1 MNAATWLLIGLIAL
15 ALLALTIIV
24 FLEAIDA
31 INEET
36 GQIIFVC
43 VAVPP
48 IALVLLIAY
57 GYMLLYDF
65 CEKHKDKIR
74 KFLRIKN

>member
-1 MNAATWLLIGLIAL
+1 MNAAIWLLIGLIVL
-15 ALLALTIIV
+15 MLLALAIIV

-36 GQIIFVC
+36 GRIIFVC

-57 GYMLLYDF
+57 GYTLFYDL

-74 KFLRIKN
+74 KFLRLKK

>member
-1 MNAATWLLIGLIAL
+1 MNAAMWLFIGLITL

-31 INEET
+31 IDEET

-57 GYMLLYDF
+57 FYTLLYDL
-65 CEKHKDKIR
+65 CEKNKDKIR
-74 KFLRIKN
+74 KFLRIKD

>member
-1 MNAATWLLIGLIAL
+1 MNAAIWLFIGLIAL

-43 VAVPP
+43 IAIPP

-57 GYMLLYDF
+57 GYTLFHDF

-74 KFLRIKN
+74 RFLRIKD

>member
-1 MNAATWLLIGLIAL
+1 MNAAIWLFIGLIAL

-31 INEET
+31 IDEET

-43 VAVPP
+43 IAIPP

-57 GYMLLYDF
+57 CYTLLYDL

-74 KFLRIKN
+74 KFLRIK

>member
-1 MNAATWLLIGLIAL
+1 MNAAIWLFIGLIAL
-15 ALLALTIIV
+15 MLLALAIIV

-31 INEET
+31 IDEET

-48 IALVLLIAY
+48 IILVLLIAY
-57 GYMLLYDF
+57 CYTLLYDL

-74 KFLRIKN
+74 KFLRLKN

>member
-1 MNAATWLLIGLIAL
+1 MNAAMWLLIGLIAL

-31 INEET
+31 IDEET

-48 IALVLLIAY
+48 ITLVLLIAY
-57 GYMLLYDF
+57 CYKLLYDL
-65 CEKHKDKIR
+65 CKKHKDKIR
-74 KFLRIKN
+74 KFLKIKD

>member
-1 MNAATWLLIGLIAL
+1 MNAAMWLFIGLITL

-31 INEET
+31 IDEET

-57 GYMLLYDF
+57 CYTLLYDL

-74 KFLRIKN
+74 KFLRIK

>member
-1 MNAATWLLIGLIAL
+1 MNAAMWLFIGLITL

-31 INEET
+31 IDEET

-43 VAVPP
+43 VTVTP
-48 IALVLLIAY
+48 IALVFLIAY
-57 GYMLLYDF
+57 CYTLLYDL
-65 CEKHKDKIR
+65 CKKHKDKIR
-74 KFLRIKN
+74 KFLKIKD

>member
-1 MNAATWLLIGLIAL
+1 MNVAIWLFIGLIVL
-15 ALLALTIIV
+15 MLLALTIIV

-43 VAVPP
+43 VTVLP

-57 GYMLLYDF
+57 GYTLLYDL

-74 KFLRIKN
+74 KFLKIK

>member
-1 MNAATWLLIGLIAL
+1 MNVAIWLFIGLIVL
-15 ALLALTIIV
+15 MLLALTIIV

-43 VAVPP
+43 VTVPP

-57 GYMLLYDF
+57 GYTLLYDL

-74 KFLRIKN
+74 KFLKIK